1 MLARRHAIKLPKA
14 GHTAERVAEGSQ
26 DAHGHGRCCGDALP
40 VLSQVAEET
49 RLASTSR
56 RRIFEGFVTA

>member
-1 MLARRHAIKLPKA
+1 MLTRRHAIELPQA

-40 VLSQVAEET
+40 VLSQVAEDA
-49 RLASTSR
+49 RLTSSSR
-56 RRIFEGFVTA
+56 RRIVERFVTA